1 MIDWLNLT
9 DEQRK
14 TSLAQASRESGIT
27 TKALEKDWW
36 VTLTL
41 RALFQTK
48 YANSLIFKGGTSLSK
63 CWRLIER
70 FSEDIDIA
78 IDPELFGIVYKPEP
92 GSAYLNKLKR
102 TGCEFTSNELK
113 EELETQFINLGLAKE
128 AVTVTAGKIQPTM
141 KDKDPQELYVKY
153 TSLYDPNPYLADEV
167 KIEVG
172 VRAKLEPFSKVEVNS
187 LLTEFYPNDA
197 YKSVAFLVQ
206 AVEPRKTFLEKAFLL
221 QEEFEK
227 SDKERIRTDRMSR
240 HYYDL
245 EKMMDCGVCDAALAD
260 HKLYLAIVKHR
271 SFYSKQRGFN
281 YDKLLPG
288 EIDFVPPAAYVDG
301 YHKDYDIMR
310 DNMIYGSSLE
320 SKGLFERITELK
332 DRFRAIKLPE

>member
-1 MIDWLNLT
+1 MIDWLKLT
-9 DEQRK
+9 NEQRK

-63 CWRLIER
+63 CWKLIER

-78 IDPELFGIVYKPEP
+78 IDPELFGIAYRQEP
-92 GSAYLNKLKR
+92 GSSYLNKLRR
-102 TGCEFTSNELK
+102 TGCAFTSNELK
-113 EELETQFINLGLAKE
+113 AELEAEFVNLGLAKGT
-128 AVTVTAGKIQPTM
+128 VTVTAGEVQPYM
-141 KDKDPQELYVKY
+141 KDKDPQELFVRY

-172 VRAKLEPFSKVEVNS
+172 VRAKLEPFSKVEINS
-187 LLTEFYPNDA
+187 LLSEFFPNDA
-197 YKSVAFLVQ
+197 YKSVAFSVQ

-221 QEEFEK
+221 HEEFEK

-245 EKMMDCGVCDAALAD
+245 EKMMDSGVCADALAD
-260 HKLYLAIVKHR
+260 HELYLAIVRHR
-271 SFYSKQRGFN
+271 SFYSKQKDFN
-281 YDKLLPG
+281 YNKLLPG
-288 EIDFVPPAAYVDG
+288 EINFVPPIIYIDR
-301 YHKDYDIMR
+301 YHRDYSVMR

-320 SKGLFERITELK
+320 PKILFERIAELK
-332 DRFRAIKLPE
+332 DRFRNIKLHH

>member
-1 MIDWLNLT
+1 MIDWLKLT

-27 TKALEKDWW
+27 IKALEKDWW

-48 YANSLIFKGGTSLSK
+48 YADSLIFKGGTSLSK
-63 CWRLIER
+63 CWKLIER

-102 TGCEFTSNELK
+102 KGCDFTSNELK
-113 EELETQFINLGLAKE
+113 TELEAEFVNLGLPKGT
-128 AVTVTAGKIQPTM
+128 VTVTAGEIQPTM
-141 KDKDPQELYVKY
+141 RDKDPQELYVKY
-153 TSLYDPNPYLADEV
+153 VSLYDPNPYLADEV

-187 LLTEFYPNDA
+187 LLTEFFPNDA
-197 YKSVAFLVQ
+197 YTSVPFPVQ

-227 SDKERIRTDRMSR
+227 PDKERIRTDRMSR

-245 EKMMDCGVCDAALAD
+245 EKMMDSGVCSDALAD

-271 SFYSKQRGFN
+271 SFYSKQKDFDYN
-281 YDKLLPG
+281 KLLPG
-288 EIDFVPPAAYVDG
+288 EIDFIPPAAYIDG
-301 YHKDYDIMR
+301 YHKDYGIMR
-310 DNMIYGSSLE
+310 DNMIYGNSLE
-320 SKGLFERITELK
+320 PKGLFERIAELK
-332 DRFRAIKLPE
+332 DRFRGIKLPD